1 MNSQETNH
9 QIYGTGEVKFSSLL
23 SLEQDLTNLR
33 SLLEEAKQVSLFY
46 KRIISFR
53 QAFISVLNECLPKPL
68 IKNIRNILCS
78 KNDEIGD
85 LTKEYEYEDE
95 DEDEDEDE
103 LKTQDE
109 AKREDDLD
117 NEKAID
123 ENKYIDVWSGT
134 SPNELLTFF
143 SRISSRYEQIEV
155 VLKNYINK
163 GNPSENKIISEY
175 LDKLRGAKNV
185 AEKI

>member
-53 QAFISVLNECLPKPL
+53 KAFISVLIECLPKPL

-85 LTKEYEYEDE
+85 LTKEYDVED
-95 DEDEDEDE
+95 DEIKRDEDEDE
-103 LKTQDE
+103 LKTQ
-109 AKREDDLD
+109 DDLD